1 MGAVYWSIPL
11 FVTVIV
17 VAVTPV
23 LYGTLKHRQW
33 EEAEEASSAQGAA
46 ARHLGLRA
54 SVPVVAEISADR
66 STLEFAREEAAALLA
81 RLEQLRDFFAHEEAL
96 ARDRIP
102 RRHRSTLSTD

>member
-1 MGAVYWSIPL
+1 MGAVFWSIPL
-11 FVTVIV
+11 FFAVIV

-54 SVPVVAEISADR
+54 PVPVVAEISADR

-96 ARDRIP
+96 ARDRIHTKP
-102 RRHRSTLSTD
+102 AANTVD